1 MATKEIATFCDICL
15 TRDLNKLAEEFCPQC
30 EEVLCGDCRNHHKI
44 SKSSKSHQ
52 TISIGKYN
60 KLPSLIKQI
69 KHTCEEH
76 DCSLEFYCKSHD
88 SLCCK
93 LCLISGHK
101 ECKETIFIE
110 DFLGPSSR
118 HQSAALDNVEKILK
132 NLECNIAS
140 AIKDR
145 NRNLTDLREQKQVIA
160 EQIKEKRLKIN
171 TVLDNL
177 EETLLKQVSAI
188 ENEYGRK
195 IEEVIAKLE
204 DEKKNVDEIKE
215 DVDSVKMFGSNLQIF
230 IGTKEYQEKVSNN
243 EINIQMLNDNG
254 SLNNVTMDCVFDE
267 KLEGLLKEVKA
278 FGDTKVNNSEK
289 HVSFS
294 WKGDRSAQLLK
305 SISRAGSIERM
316 SVRLVSTININRNG
330 LTGCTLL
337 ESGDMLFVRE
347 YRNHLLKV
355 CPNGEF
361 HSEIRINPAQKD
373 IGYDLAMVDSSTVA
387 VSSSGNEPYKIYL
400 IDTNRA
406 ETRQVFDINDFS
418 YGLSYYNE
426 SFICCTFNNGIITF
440 NRSYKNIPNIRILPN
455 VPKQLSKHYVTSN
468 ENCMFHSNCDDN
480 SVVCYDFNG
489 QVQWKYSDSMLR
501 KPYGITLDSYSNV
514 YVAGF
519 ESNNIVVISKD
530 GRQAKELIGASDG
543 ILNPRAIYFHKTKN
557 ILLVTN
563 YNRTAFLFDVI

>member
-15 TRDLNKLAEEFCPQC
+15 ARDLNKLAEEFCPQC

-60 KLPSLIKQI
+60 KLPSFIKQI

-118 HQSAALDNVEKILK
+118 HQSAALDNIEKILK
-132 NLECNIAS
+132 NLECNISS

-195 IEEVIAKLE
+195 IREVIAKLE

-243 EINIQMLNDNG
+243 DINIQMLNDNG

-267 KLEGLLKEVKA
+267 KLERFLKGVKA

-289 HVSFS
+289 HVSFA
-294 WKGDRSAQLLK
+294 WKGDISAQLLK
-305 SISRAGSIERM
+305 CISRAKSIEHM
-316 SVRLVSTININRNG
+316 SVRLVRTININRKG
-330 LTGCTLL
+330 LTGCTML
-337 ESGDMLFVRE
+337 ESGEMFFVKE
-347 YRNHLLKV
+347 YTNHLLKY
-355 CPNGEF
+355 CPDGEL
-361 HSEIRINPAQKD
+361 HSEIRINPLMSR
-373 IGYDLAMVDSSTVA
+373 IGYDLAMVDSNTVA
-387 VSSSGNEPYKIYL
+387 LSSSGNLPHKIYL
-400 IDTNRA
+400 IDTERA

-418 YGLSYYNE
+418 YGLSYHNE
-426 SFICCTFNNGIITF
+426 SFVCCTSNNGIIIF
-440 NRSYKNIPNIRILPN
+440 DRSYQNAPNVRILPN
-455 VPKQLSKHYVTSN
+455 VPKKLTKHYVTSN
-468 ENCMFHSNCDDN
+468 ENSVLHSNCNDN
-480 SVVCYDFNG
+480 SVVSYDFSG

-501 KPYGITLDSYSNV
+501 KPYGITMDSYSNI
-514 YVAGF
+514 YVAGS

-530 GRQAKELIGASDG
+530 GKQAKELIGASDG
-543 ILNPRAIYFHKTKN
+543 ISNPRAIYFHKTKN
-557 ILLVTN
+557 IILVTN
-563 YNRTAFLFDVI
+563 YKGTASLFDVI